1 MSKCF
6 KLSTLLD
13 QAGFYNVE
21 ILKIDIEGAELEVFS
36 NGAEEWLS
44 RVNLIIIETH
54 DRFRP
59 GSEEAVRRA
68 VHPMFDE
75 LAPSGESLFFQRR

>member
-1 MSKCF
+1 
-6 KLSTLLD
+6 LTLLD
-13 QAGFYNVE
+13 QAGFHHVD

-59 GSEEAVRRA
+59 GSEEAVRKA

-75 LAPSGESLFFQRR
+75 LTPSGESLFFRRK